1 MKNKTINDHI
11 DEILSVIQY
20 LDEDDANEF
29 VFLYVKALEK
39 ALDREHDIAKTI
51 CTRLAEVDRRIKEKG
66 YVSYYNP
73 GMRRQ
78 ERTAIMPATR
88 VRESAEFLKMQGA
101 KRIKI
106 HYFWDLLIYYFS
118 K

>member
-39 ALDREHDIAKTI
+39 ALWEEIDREHDIAKAI

-73 GMRRQ
+73 GMHRR

-88 VRESAEFLKMQGA
+88 ARESAEFLKIQGA

-106 HYFWDLLIYYFS
+106 HYF
-118 K
+118 